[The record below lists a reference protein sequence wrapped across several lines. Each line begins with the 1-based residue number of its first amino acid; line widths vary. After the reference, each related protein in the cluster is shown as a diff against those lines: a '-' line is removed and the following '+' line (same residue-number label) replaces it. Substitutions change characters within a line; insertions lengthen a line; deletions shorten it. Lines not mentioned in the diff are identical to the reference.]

1 MTMILLA
8 MVLSA
13 EPASE
18 LHFFPSSFTV
28 KGDPISVE
36 LPNGPWFLSTRLELS
51 AQHEGLVVFDAEGT
65 AQLVVREKK
74 GGKVTDEVL
83 IAGVERLEGAYEK
96 TTNGWL
102 SKKGKGWELVTSE
115 FLRDFELE
123 DPNVPGTQN
132 TTGTKSVVRTFK
144 NGKFEWVSN
153 QLPARRTFAI
163 KK

>member
-1 MTMILLA
+1 MIVLA

-18 LHFFPSSFTV
+18 LHFFPSGFTV
-28 KGDPISVE
+28 KGEPIAVE
-36 LPNGPWFLSTRLELS
+36 LPNGPWFLSTRVALS
-51 AQHEGLVVFDAEGT
+51 GQHEGLVVFDAEGT
-65 AQLVVREKK
+65 AHLVVREAK
-74 GGKVTDEVL
+74 GGNVL
-83 IAGVERLEGAYEK
+83 DDVLVAGVERLEGAYEK

-102 SKKGKGWELVTSE
+102 TQKGKSWELITSE

-123 DPNVPGTQN
+123 DPDVPGTKN
-132 TTGTKSVVRTFK
+132 ITGTKSIVRAFK

-153 QLPARRTFAI
+153 QLPAKRKFEI

>member
-1 MTMILLA
+1 MTTIVLA

-28 KGDPISVE
+28 KGEPVTVE
-36 LPNGPWFLSTRLELS
+36 LPNGPWFQSARLELS
-51 AQHEGLVVFDAEGT
+51 AQHEGLVLFDAAGT
-65 AQLVVREKK
+65 AHLVVREKK
-74 GGKVTDEVL
+74 GGQVTDDVL
-83 IAGVERLEGAYEK
+83 VAGVERLEGAYEK

-102 SKKGKGWELVTSE
+102 NKKGKSWELVTSE

-132 TTGTKSVVRTFK
+132 TTGTKSVVRAFK